1 VLYLTFILQWYC
13 VVSIGLSA
21 LHDIKVQNENIF
33 LNTFLTDVAGM
44 IAPWYADEQGAG
56 DFLLSKFQLRE
67 GNGAVEVSEKGL
79 YYIYAQVRLYQAR
92 VMIIC
97 YVLFVMCSNVYVNKT
112 WIEQKPNVIGH
123 ACNKAN

>member
-1 VLYLTFILQWYC
+1 MSYLTFILQWYC
-13 VVSIGLSA
+13 LVSIGLSA
-21 LHDIKVQNENIF
+21 LCDIKVQIENIF

-67 GNGAVEVSEKGL
+67 GNGAVEVLEKGL
-79 YYIYAQVRLYQAR
+79 YYIYAQVRVYQAH

-97 YVLFVMCSNVYVNKT
+97 YVRFVMCSNIYVNKT
-112 WIEQKPNVIGH
+112 
-123 ACNKAN
+123 